1 MDASRGPWAGRG
13 PWSSAAVA
21 PAMKSVSIMWAE
33 GVTEAEARTVVS
45 TVRDLLKAIYD
56 ICLKAGVL
64 LGPTA
69 IRPFGTWVIPSMPPG
84 DPYSGT
90 HWYIDTAYDRA
101 LGQVVAPRFLELVR
115 NEPWQRANPHFD
127 VAVLDRDLA
136 DPARQGVG
144 ETHFVLSSAL
154 PGTAAVISVHRLREE
169 VPDQR
174 RRLRALKRLVVHN
187 FGHVLEVPSERGH
200 AVETTDGDRHCTN
213 LCVMRRADSV
223 DSLLSAADEEDA
235 ADVLLCRDC
244 RDDVLRSVMRQ
255 RVSKN

>member
-33 GVTEAEARTVVS
+33 GVTEAEARTVVA
-45 TVRDLLKAIYD
+45 TVRDLLKSIYD
-56 ICLKAGVL
+56 VCMKAGVL

-69 IRPFGTWVIPSMPPG
+69 IRPFGTWVLPSMPPG

-90 HWYIDTAYDRA
+90 HWYVDTAYDRG
-101 LGQVVAPRFLELVR
+101 LGQVVGPRFLELVR

-127 VAVLDRDLA
+127 LAVLDRDLA
-136 DPARQGVG
+136 DPPRQGAA
-144 ETHFVLSSAL
+144 ETQFVLSSAL
-154 PGTAAVISVHRLREE
+154 PGTAAVISVHRLRDI
-169 VPDQR
+169 PDQG
-174 RRLRALKRLVVHN
+174 RRLRVLRRLVVHN
-187 FGHVLEVPSERGH
+187 FGHILEVPAERAS
-200 AVETTDGDRHCTN
+200 AVETTGGDRHCTN

-223 DSLLSAADEEDA
+223 ESLLTAVDEEDA
-235 ADVLLCRDC
+235 ADVRLCPDC
-244 RDDVLRSVMRQ
+244 RDDVVRSILRQ